1 MTGARSSATMAVVPL
16 ANRANRVRLICV
28 LVALVAAGGAGARA
42 AEPLPTLPV
51 PPLPASSSAVLA
63 AHLAK
68 GLYGGGVPDRLRFA
82 LSVRFDKLPEGLR
95 PEGAAAFVS
104 FFENALEAAMRQVA
118 LPARIAV
125 KPGVVPPA
133 FGARTNEDP
142 AERVDVELRIQS
154 GHVAA
159 TARRRVVPRTVWDAF
174 ADPEGAVLATA
185 FANAPIDLELRSL
198 LGLGR
203 REVRLDR
210 MRIVPVGRRSLAAL
224 GTEPIIDL
232 AIVDLDGDRLPELA
246 VLQPDGVRVVRWEG
260 GGFSVEVG
268 SLPFKALA
276 PAAGRARQ
284 PFGRLV
290 PVVRADGTT
299 VLVAASSDR
308 AEPIVVTLGATGL
321 DRAPLSFQ
329 RGFPLYATGADSFVI
344 APWPE
349 GFDALSGGLTE
360 ARFGTASARWV
371 GAVDGLYD
379 VRGSMQFVRERGR
392 VRGQP
397 VLIAA
402 SSGGR
407 VDIVGVQTILEAG
420 TVAGVAD
427 LDADGKLELLTT
439 STVITGPDRIALF
452 ALGAAAGVGA
462 RPIWSGTVAAPVT
475 AMAFGDVDR
484 DGFLEAVVAIWDGR
498 VAELIVV
505 VPA

>member
-1 MTGARSSATMAVVPL
+1 MTRAGSSATMAVAPL
-16 ANRANRVRLICV
+16 ANRVICA
-28 LVALVAAGGAGARA
+28 LAASILGVAVSARA

-82 LSVRFDKLPEGLR
+82 LSVRFDKLPDGLR
-95 PEGAAAFVS
+95 PDGAAAFVS

-125 KPGVVPPA
+125 KPGAVPPPT

-154 GHVAA
+154 GHVSA

-185 FANAPIDLELRSL
+185 FANVTIDLELRSL

-210 MRIVPVGRRSLAAL
+210 MRIVPVGKRSLAIL
-224 GTEPIIDL
+224 GTEPILDL

-329 RGFPLYATGADSFVI
+329 RGFPLYATGTDSLVI
-344 APWPE
+344 APWPD

-371 GAVDGLYD
+371 GAVDGLFD
-379 VRGSMQFVRERGR
+379 VRGSMQFVLERGR
-392 VRGQP
+392 VRSQP

-402 SSGGR
+402 STGGR
-407 VDIVGVQTILEAG
+407 VDIVGVQTITDAG
-420 TVAGVAD
+420 TVSGVAD
-427 LDADGKLELLTT
+427 LDADGKLELMTT
-439 STVITGPDRIALF
+439 STVISGPDRVALF
-452 ALGAAAGVGA
+452 ALGAPAGVGA

-484 DGFLEAVVAIWDGR
+484 DGYLEAVVAIWDGR
-498 VAELIVV
+498 VAELVVV